1 MPPLGDGTTRVR
13 WNVGTVNAGGS
24 GVITLSATA
33 PDIAGQDLANPL
45 AAILSMALML
55 RYSFDRHDTAA
66 RVEAAVRRVLAE
78 GYRTGDIAEPGC
90 RRVGTMGMGDAVVR
104 ALGAN

>member
-1 MPPLGDGTTRVR
+1 MFARDAERLADVRRRVNRLPLGAAALAGTTY
-13 WNVGTVNAGGS
+13 
-24 GVITLSATA
+24 
-33 PDIAGQDLANPL
+33 PL

-55 RYSFDRHDTAA
+55 RYSFDQHDTAA

-90 RRVGTMGMGDAVVR
+90 RRVGTSGMGDAVVR